1 MSNSCYNPEKIKE
14 NREQVIIKTSIL
26 GIAANIFLSAVKAIF
41 GLMSNSIAIILDAV
55 NNLSDALSSVI
66 TIVGTKLA
74 SKKPDKKHPLGY
86 GRIEYLSAMTVA
98 AIVLYAGITS
108 LVESIRKI
116 IRPQTADYST
126 VTLLII
132 VAAVIVKLIL
142 GRYVTHV
149 GKKVNSGSLIA
160 SGKDASFDAILS
172 ASVLV
177 SAIVYLMWHVSLE
190 AYVGV
195 VISAFIIKSGI
206 EMLIETL
213 DEIIGKRVDRDLV
226 KDLKRT
232 ICEEEEVSGAY
243 DLILHSYGPDRYV
256 GSVHIEIPDTL
267 TAEEIDSLQRR
278 IAQNVF
284 QKHGVLLGGIGIY
297 SVNSK
302 DDQIK
307 KMRSNITH
315 IIVQHEGVLQIH
327 GFYVDLEKKS
337 ISFDVVLDY
346 GVDDRQKLFA
356 QIKNEVENAYPDYVL
371 NMALDIDV

>member
-14 NREQVIIKTSIL
+14 KRDQVIIKTSIL

-98 AIVLYAGITS
+98 VIVLYAGITS

-177 SAIVYLMWHVSLE
+177 SAIVYLMWNVSLE
-190 AYVGV
+190 AYVGL

-327 GFYVDLEKKS
+327 GFYVDLEKKA

-356 QIKNEVENAYPDYVL
+356 QIKKEVESAYSDYTL

>member
-14 NREQVIIKTSIL
+14 NRDQVIIKTSIL

-98 AIVLYAGITS
+98 VIVLYAGITS

-177 SAIVYLMWHVSLE
+177 SAIVYVPVLLKLIVARPFSSVITLISSTSPATFISVRSLSF
-190 AYVGV
+190 GCG
-195 VISAFIIKSGI
+195 SAFSAATSSFA
-206 EMLIETL
+206 LTSRQSL
-213 DEIIGKRVDRDLV
+213 P
-226 KDLKRT
+226 
-232 ICEEEEVSGAY
+232 
-243 DLILHSYGPDRYV
+243 ILTYLCPC
-256 GSVHIEIPDTL
+256 L
-267 TAEEIDSLQRR
+267 
-278 IAQNVF
+278 
-284 QKHGVLLGGIGIY
+284 
-297 SVNSK
+297 SVNTVYSLPP
-302 DDQIK
+302 
-307 KMRSNITH
+307 T
-315 IIVQHEGVLQIH
+315 VTFL
-327 GFYVDLEKKS
+327 
-337 ISFDVVLDY
+337 
-346 GVDDRQKLFA
+346 
-356 QIKNEVENAYPDYVL
+356 
-371 NMALDIDV
+371 

>member
-1 MSNSCYNPEKIKE
+1 MSKEAYNPENIKE
-14 NREQVIIKTSIL
+14 NRDRIIIKTSIL
-26 GIAANIFLSAVKAIF
+26 GIAANIFLSAIKAIF
-41 GLMSNSIAIILDAV
+41 GLMANSIAIILDAV

-108 LVESIRKI
+108 LVESIKKI
-116 IRPQTADYST
+116 IRPETADYST
-126 VTLLII
+126 VTLIII

-142 GRYVTHV
+142 GRYVTSV

-172 ASVLV
+172 ASVLL
-177 SAIVYLMWHVSLE
+177 SAIIYLMWNVSLE

-195 VISAFIIKSGI
+195 VISVIIIKSGL
-206 EMLIETL
+206 EMLTETL
-213 DEIIGKRVDRDLV
+213 DEIIGKRVDRGLV
-226 KDLKRT
+226 KELKRT

-267 TAEEIDSLQRR
+267 TAEEIDSLERR
-278 IAQNVF
+278 IAQNVLK
-284 QKHGVLLGGIGIY
+284 KHGVLLGGIGIY

-302 DDQIK
+302 DDKIK
-307 KMRSNITH
+307 KMRSDITH
-315 IIVQHEGVLQIH
+315 LIVQHEGILQIH
-327 GFYVDLEKKS
+327 GFYVDLEKKA

-356 QIKNEVENAYPDYVL
+356 QIRNEVESAYPEYTL